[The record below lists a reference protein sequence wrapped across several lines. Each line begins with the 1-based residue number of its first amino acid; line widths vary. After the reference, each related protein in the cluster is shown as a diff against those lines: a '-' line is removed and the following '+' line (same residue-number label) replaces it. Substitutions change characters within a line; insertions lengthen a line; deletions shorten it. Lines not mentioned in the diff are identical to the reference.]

1 RPRRSTSPQQFPA
14 STTSPIMTERTG
26 HYPDPAD
33 PEGLRLAVTHQG
45 IALGRQAESLN
56 QMAAAQQDLF
66 RRLDGISLAL
76 TDLTSRGPTDATA
89 SNTAHENIRLLP
101 EPFLG
106 DVGACGGFLLQC
118 RLIFQQAPRH
128 YHADHTFLAAHPI
141 THLPFDR
148 FLGEFRLV
156 FDQPRKQEEATRRLL
171 SLKQGNRPVSEHLID
186 FRILAVEAGWPDPP
200 RSRRSSPSRRFPLKI
215 STSLLS
221 PSLPEEGSPV
231 NLTFRLNHLIL
242 TVVSSLIPGSS
253 IWVIPEL
260 LFET

>member
-1 RPRRSTSPQQFPA
+1 GLQPA
-14 STTSPIMTERTG
+14 GTKHLGLPSSPIMTERTG

-186 FRILAVEAGWPDPP
+186 FRILAVEAGWPDPALKGIFYHP
-200 RSRRSSPSRRFPLKI
+200 PTLQSRQP
-215 STSLLS
+215 
-221 PSLPEEGSPV
+221 
-231 NLTFRLNHLIL
+231 
-242 TVVSSLIPGSS
+242 
-253 IWVIPEL
+253 
-260 LFET
+260 